1 MVNFLLQSFN
11 LHINFILFSQL
22 SLIGFF
28 LLLYHFFLL
37 CVLFSDL
44 SILLFPFFH
53 YFFDSCYLFSF
64 YFESFLNYSFL

>member
-28 LLLYHFFLL
+28 LLLYYFFLL

-53 YFFDSCYLFSF
+53 DFFYRCYLFSF